1 MEWVNYQHLLYF
13 WTVVRAGG
21 ISKASD
27 ELRLTPP
34 TISAQLRTLEDSL
47 GEKLLIRSGRNLKP
61 TEMGHLVYQYADEI
75 FSLGRELLGAVKQ
88 RPSGR
93 PARLVVGIDDVL
105 PKEIAYRLIK
115 PALSLRT
122 PVRILCREASLERLV
137 ADLAVHELDVVLS
150 DAPATPSL
158 NIRAYN
164 HLLGDCGITFV
175 GTPKVVGLCKGKFP
189 RSLHGAPVLLPT
201 NDTAIRR
208 NLDQWFDAVGI
219 RPVVV
224 GEFEDYALLRVFG
237 AGGTGIF
244 PVPSVLDDQ
253 FRRNFGMRR
262 IGEVQSVRS
271 SFYAISIERRVNH
284 PAVAAICET
293 ARRKLFS

>member
-137 ADLAVHELDVVLS
+137 ADLADMASRSTNWTSSSPTLPPLPVS
-150 DAPATPSL
+150 TSAPTTTCWATAGSPSWE
-158 NIRAYN
+158 
-164 HLLGDCGITFV
+164 
-175 GTPKVVGLCKGKFP
+175 PQK
-189 RSLHGAPVLLPT
+189 S
-201 NDTAIRR
+201 
-208 NLDQWFDAVGI
+208 
-219 RPVVV
+219 
-224 GEFEDYALLRVFG
+224 
-237 AGGTGIF
+237 
-244 PVPSVLDDQ
+244 
-253 FRRNFGMRR
+253 
-262 IGEVQSVRS
+262 
-271 SFYAISIERRVNH
+271 
-284 PAVAAICET
+284 
-293 ARRKLFS
+293 